1 MKETNHI
8 VLSRILF
15 SGIQLLFP
23 VFLLISCHHQ
33 SNVSAHYSDTLVF
46 RDEPASDTVVTGPEK
61 KGSTR
66 GNVIYYGIYSPAEV
80 SGIFGRKNISYNP
93 DILSPAEN
101 PNIFT
106 TKTQIA
112 LNLGIYG
119 ADLSY
124 IQMFG
129 SGDAAKYLD
138 VILNLAGQLG
148 IPGDYISGLIR
159 RMDKNISDPDS
170 LIQLSV
176 EAFNHVNK
184 FLIRENQEDL
194 AYLILAG
201 AWIEA
206 MYIAAHDL
214 VGDNDPDI
222 IKKIVEQKFSLNYL
236 LSSMKNYYN
245 DTNVAYIYR
254 RLYVLKSYL
263 DKTEIEFREKDLTID
278 KSQKQIKAAPESIR
292 FSPDTMEKIREIIIE
307 LRKQILN
314 K

>member
-1 MKETNHI
+1 MKKSYHI
-8 VLSRILF
+8 PIIRTLTLRLPALFLFFFLF
-15 SGIQLLFP
+15 SCQ
-23 VFLLISCHHQ
+23 HQ
-33 SNVSAHYSDTLVF
+33 NNTTTLYSDTLVF
-46 RDEPASDTVVTGPEK
+46 RDEPANDSLSAVQDNTTPSDNHT
-61 KGSTR
+61 
-66 GNVIYYGIYSPAEV
+66 IYYGIYSPAEV

-93 DILSPAEN
+93 DILSPTEN
-101 PNIFT
+101 INIFT
-106 TKTQIA
+106 TKTQVA

-148 IPGDYISGLIR
+148 IPGDYISGLVQ
-159 RMDKNISDPDS
+159 RMDKNISSSDS
-170 LIQLSV
+170 LVQISID
-176 EAFNHVNK
+176 AFNHVNR

-214 VGDNDPDI
+214 LRDHDPDI
-222 IKKIVEQKFSLNYL
+222 IKKIVEQKYSLNYL

-245 DTNVAYIYR
+245 DTSVAYVYR
-254 RLYVLKSYL
+254 RLFVLKRYL
-263 DKTEIEFREKDLTID
+263 DDTEIEFKGKDVDID
-278 KSQKQIKAAPESIR
+278 KKQKQIKAAEESIR
-292 FSPDTMEKIREIIIE
+292 FAPETMEKIREIIFE
-307 LRKQILN
+307 LRKQIIN

>member
-1 MKETNHI
+1 MKGSIHTAI
-8 VLSRILF
+8 SSFLLT
-15 SGIQLLFP
+15 GALTLLLPLLFHACR
-23 VFLLISCHHQ
+23 SG
-33 SNVSAHYSDTLVF
+33 SNEQVLYSDTLVLS
-46 RDEPASDTVVTGPEK
+46 DNNPDTVFSAAGEK
-61 KGSTR
+61 TTSEDNT
-66 GNVIYYGIYSPAEV
+66 IYYGIYSPAEV
-80 SGIFGRKNISYNP
+80 SGIFGRKHITYNP
-93 DILSPAEN
+93 EILSPAN
-101 PNIFT
+101 NANVFT

-129 SGDAAKYLD
+129 SGDASRYLD
-138 VILNLAGQLG
+138 IILKLSEQLG
-148 IPGDYISGLIR
+148 IPGEYISGLMN
-159 RMDKNISDPDS
+159 RMDKNISNSDS
-170 LIQLSV
+170 LMQISI
-176 EAFNHVNK
+176 EAFNHINK

-201 AWIEA
+201 AWVEA

-214 VGDNDPDI
+214 LNDNDPDI

-245 DTNVAYIYR
+245 DTSVAYVYR
-254 RLYVLKSYL
+254 RLFVLKSYL
-263 DKTEIEFREKDLTID
+263 NKTDIAFNNKDVNID
-278 KSQKQIKAAPESIR
+278 KEHKEIHAAPESIR
-292 FSPDTMEKIREIIIE
+292 FSPETMKKIREIIFE

>member
-1 MKETNHI
+1 MKGSIHTAI
-8 VLSRILF
+8 SSFLLT
-15 SGIQLLFP
+15 GTLTLLLPLLFHACRSGNNEL
-23 VFLLISCHHQ
+23 VM
-33 SNVSAHYSDTLVF
+33 YSDTLVLG
-46 RDEPASDTVVTGPEK
+46 DNISDTVSSAAGEK
-61 KGSTR
+61 SSSEDNT
-66 GNVIYYGIYSPAEV
+66 IYYGIYSPAEV
-80 SGIFGRKNISYNP
+80 SGIFGRKHITYHP
-93 DILSPAEN
+93 EILSPATN
-101 PNIFT
+101 ANVFT

-129 SGDAAKYLD
+129 SGDASRYLD
-138 VILNLAGQLG
+138 IILNLSEQLG
-148 IPGDYISGLIR
+148 IPAEYISDLMN
-159 RMDKNISDPDS
+159 RMDKNISDSDS
-170 LIQLSV
+170 LMQISI
-176 EAFNHVNK
+176 EAFNHINK

-214 VGDNDPDI
+214 LNDNDSDI
-222 IKKIVEQKFSLNYL
+222 IKKIVEQKYSLNYL

-245 DTNVAYIYR
+245 DTSVAYVYR
-254 RLYVLKSYL
+254 RLFVLKSYL
-263 DKTEIEFREKDLTID
+263 NKTDIAFNDKDVNID
-278 KSQKQIKAAPESIR
+278 KEHKEIHASPESIR
-292 FSPDTMEKIREIIIE
+292 FSPETMKKIREIIFE

>member
-1 MKETNHI
+1 MKGSIHTAI
-8 VLSRILF
+8 SSFLLT
-15 SGIQLLFP
+15 GALTLLLPLLFHACR
-23 VFLLISCHHQ
+23 SG
-33 SNVSAHYSDTLVF
+33 SNEQVLYSDTLVLS
-46 RDEPASDTVVTGPEK
+46 DNNPDTVFSAAGEK
-61 KGSTR
+61 ATSEDNT
-66 GNVIYYGIYSPAEV
+66 IYYGIYSPAEV
-80 SGIFGRKNISYNP
+80 SGIFGRKHITYNP
-93 DILSPAEN
+93 EILSPAN
-101 PNIFT
+101 NANVFT

-129 SGDAAKYLD
+129 SGDASRYLD
-138 VILNLAGQLG
+138 IILKLSEQLG
-148 IPGDYISGLIR
+148 IPGEYISGLMN
-159 RMDKNISDPDS
+159 RMDKNISNSDS
-170 LIQLSV
+170 LMQISI
-176 EAFNHVNK
+176 EAFNHINK

-201 AWIEA
+201 AWVEA

-214 VGDNDPDI
+214 LNDNDPDI

-245 DTNVAYIYR
+245 DTSVAYVYR
-254 RLYVLKSYL
+254 RLFVLKSYL
-263 DKTEIEFREKDLTID
+263 NKTDIAFNNKDVNID
-278 KSQKQIKAAPESIR
+278 KEHKEIHAAPESIR
-292 FSPDTMEKIREIIIE
+292 FSPETMKKIREIIFE

>member
-1 MKETNHI
+1 MGSIHTA
-8 VLSRILF
+8 L
-15 SGIQLLFP
+15 P
-23 VFLLISCHHQ
+23 PFLLRGVLALLLPLFFHSCHSG
-33 SNVSAHYSDTLVF
+33 SNDQALYSDTLVF
-46 RDEPASDTVVTGPEK
+46 RDNNIADTVPAADEEQNISGDNT
-61 KGSTR
+61 
-66 GNVIYYGIYSPAEV
+66 IYYGIYSPAEV
-80 SGIFGRKNISYNP
+80 SGIFGRKHITYNP
-93 DILSPAEN
+93 EILSPANN
-101 PNIFT
+101 PNVFT

-129 SGDAAKYLD
+129 SGDATQYLD
-138 VILNLAGQLG
+138 IILKLSEQLG
-148 IPGDYISGLIR
+148 IPGEYISNLMT
-159 RMDKNISDPDS
+159 RMDKNVSNGDS
-170 LIQLSV
+170 LMQISI

-214 VGDNDPDI
+214 LHENDPDI
-222 IKKIVEQKFSLNYL
+222 IKKIVEQKYSLNYL

-245 DTNVAYIYR
+245 DTSVAYVYR
-254 RLYVLKSYL
+254 RLFVLKSYL
-263 DKTEIEFREKDLTID
+263 NKTDIAFNNKEVNID
-278 KSQKQIKAAPESIR
+278 KEHKEIHATPESIR
-292 FSPDTMEKIREIIIE
+292 FSPETMEKIREIIFEI
-307 LRKQILN
+307 RKQILN

>member
-1 MKETNHI
+1 MKGKHHI
-8 VLSRILF
+8 VLFRI
-15 SGIQLLFP
+15 SAGIQLLLTAL
-23 VFLLISCHHQ
+23 LLISCHHQ
-33 SNVSAHYSDTLVF
+33 SDVSALYSDTLVF
-46 RDEPASDTVVTGPEK
+46 RDEPATDTVASVSEK
-61 KGSTR
+61 NISSGN
-66 GNVIYYGIYSPAEV
+66 NVIYYGIYSPAEV

-138 VILNLAGQLG
+138 VILNLSGQLG
-148 IPGDYISGLIR
+148 IPGDYISELIK

-170 LIQLSV
+170 LMQLSI

-184 FLIRENQEDL
+184 FLIQENQEDL
-194 AYLILAG
+194 AYLILSG

-236 LSSMKNYYN
+236 LSSMKNHYN
-245 DTNVAYIYR
+245 DPNVAYVYR
-254 RLYVLKSYL
+254 RLYVLKGYL
-263 DKTEIEFREKDLTID
+263 DKTEIEFRDKDLTID
-278 KSQKQIKAAPESIR
+278 KSQKQIKASPESIR
-292 FSPDTMEKIREIIIE
+292 FSPETMEKIREIIFE